1 MPSSLPSNPGST
13 ARSAAGSA
21 TGSIRD
27 SATGSARGRTNDVA
41 DGRRRSSV
49 EVAAALLC
57 VLVLAAACSSS
68 GPKDSAGISTSLK
81 PQTTDAPGG
90 ALRPLHA
97 TRGTDARVRDDQGRQ
112 VLLRGVNL
120 NVLGDYYQA
129 NADYPTV
136 IPATDA
142 DWAEMQ
148 SDGID
153 VVRLLLSWSSLEP
166 TRGTIDQDY
175 LKRVHDAVD
184 EAKAHDIYV
193 VLDMHQDA
201 YGKFSPT
208 PAGTTCPDGSK
219 PSIGW
224 DGAPEWATITDG
236 ADTCAAAGVREL
248 SPAVM
253 KAFENFYLNT
263 DGIQDELVKT
273 WASVAQD
280 FAADP
285 TVAGYD
291 LFNEPNWG
299 ADASTSGARLGA
311 FTQKAIT
318 AIRTAETAGGGFS
331 HIVFFEP
338 VVLFPGDGTLVPPSS
353 VTDANVVFA
362 PHNYNDSIQGGTIR
376 EGFEAAA
383 KGAATYGTTFWIG
396 EYGWFGTP
404 ADDAAKVASYAALE
418 DEYRVGGTWWQWK
431 QACGDPHSVGSQGG
445 TPPDELIHFHRTDCP
460 GDVNKGPIAEWL
472 PVLSRAYPRSAPGT
486 LVHLSSDP
494 ATGALSIVGSV
505 GDASPDAR
513 LDLWIPDRGQGEP
526 KLSGTGLGAVDVH
539 QVDGG
544 YRLLVTVTG
553 CYTVDYAPGQ
563 TASTT
568 PTTGC
573 AQVP

>member
-1 MPSSLPSNPGST
+1 MPSSLAPTDSRR
-13 ARSAAGSA
+13 RSAA
-21 TGSIRD
+21 
-27 SATGSARGRTNDVA
+27 
-41 DGRRRSSV
+41 
-49 EVAAALLC
+49 AAVLLA

-68 GPKDSAGISTSLK
+68 RARDDAAPDTSLT
-81 PQTTDAPGG
+81 PASEAPGG

-97 TRGTDARVRDDQGRQ
+97 TRGDDARVLDDRGRQ

-148 SDGID
+148 SVGID
-153 VVRLLLSWSSLEP
+153 VVRLLISWSSLEP

-175 LKRVHDAVD
+175 LQRVHDAVD
-184 EAKAHDIYV
+184 QAKAHDIYV

-201 YGKFSPT
+201 FSKFSPT
-208 PAGTTCPDGSK
+208 PTGTTCPAGSE

-224 DGAPEWATITDG
+224 DGAPEWATLTDG

-253 KAFENFYLNT
+253 KAFENFYLDT
-263 DGIQDELVKT
+263 DGIQTELVET
-273 WASVAQD
+273 WAAVAQE

-285 TVAGYD
+285 TIAGYD

-299 ADASTSGARLGA
+299 ADASTSGVRLGA
-311 FTQKAIT
+311 FTEKAIT
-318 AIRTAETAGGGFS
+318 AIRAAETAGGGFS

-338 VVLFPGDGTLVPPSS
+338 VVLFPGDGTLVPASS
-353 VTDANVVFA
+353 VTDPNVVFA
-362 PHNYNDSIQGGTIR
+362 PHNYNDSIQGGTIQ
-376 EGFEAAA
+376 EGFEAAS
-383 KGAATYGTTFWIG
+383 KAATAYGTTFWIG

-404 ADDAAKVASYAALE
+404 AEDAAKVTAYAAAE

-445 TPPDELIHFHRTDCP
+445 TPSDELIHFHRTACP

-472 PVLSRAYPRSAPGT
+472 PILSRAYPRSAPGT
-486 LVHLSSDP
+486 LTKLASNP
-494 ATGALSIVGSV
+494 ATGWLSLSGTLGS
-505 GDASPDAR
+505 AR
-513 LDLWIPDRGQGEP
+513 PGAQLDLWIPDRGDGTP
-526 KLSGTGLGAVDVH
+526 TLTGTGVGAVDVR
-539 QVDGG
+539 QVEGG
-544 YRLLVTVTG
+544 YRVLVEVCG
-553 CYTVDYAPGQ
+553 DYTVGYAPGQ
-563 TASTT
+563 TSDGQSGTDQTCPATS
-568 PTTGC
+568 P
-573 AQVP
+573 